1 VPGKGDRRRVEVEVT
16 RAGVK
21 IWREAMDL
29 RGHTEDEL
37 ATVLTRKEL
46 ATLNRLLKKM
56 TLRIER
62 QE

>member
-1 VPGKGDRRRVEVEVT
+1 M
-16 RAGVK
+16 K

-29 RGHTEDEL
+29 RGHAEDEL

-56 TLRIER
+56 TLRIET
-62 QE
+62 ESEETT